1 MITFHDNEKAI
12 VSVRKHWLVFIIETF
27 GLFIAIV
34 FPFFILPFIDN
45 IFSSLGPKTNIVILF
60 VLFAWEL
67 AIWMTFFTAL
77 TNYYLDML
85 VITNKRVL
93 DVDQIGL
100 FSRDLATVPIKNIQD
115 VKIEIKG
122 IIATLFGYGNIH
134 IQTAGS
140 APEVIIRGIK
150 KPKMVKDMILR
161 INHEYAGQEEAGDI
175 KYSE

>member
-1 MITFHDNEKAI
+1 MITFHDDEKAV

-27 GLFIAIV
+27 SLFVVAI
-34 FPFFILPFIDN
+34 FPFFILPFIDK
-45 IFSSLGPKTNIVILF
+45 IFTGLGPKTNIVILF

-67 AIWMTFFTAL
+67 ALWMVFFTAL

-93 DVDQIGL
+93 DVDQMGL
-100 FSRDLATVPIKNIQD
+100 FSRDLATIPINNIQD
-115 VKIEIKG
+115 VKIEVKG

-140 APEVIIRGIK
+140 SPEVIIKGIK
-150 KPKMVKDMILR
+150 KPKLVKDMILR
-161 INHEYAGQEEAGDI
+161 INHENAGQEGVEDI
-175 KYSE
+175 K